1 MNWVKQSI
9 HYWCPDTKE
18 HKFLGQ
24 NVTVAILDTGISPHP
39 DFKGRILSFRDL
51 SNTTGSSEKVLFSY
65 FEDIFSRYSVQIWAA
80 TSTILAH
87 GRLA

>member
-1 MNWVKQSI
+1 MKWVKQSI

-39 DFKGRILSFRDL
+39 DFKGRILSFRDF
-51 SNTTGSSEKVLFSY
+51 SSTTGSSEKVLFS
-65 FEDIFSRYSVQIWAA
+65 FSHFSPLIDNSGHGTHVAG
-80 TSTILAH
+80 ILA
-87 GRLA
+87 GS